1 MGMVYKAEV
10 REDLKVEGE
19 IEALRS
25 AERAF
30 HEERDMYK
38 RDHCKT
44 VFFARGKRIL
54 SA

>member
-1 MGMVYKAEV
+1 MVYKAEV

-19 IEALRS
+19 TEALRS

-38 RDHCKT
+38 GDRCKT
-44 VFFARGKRIL
+44 AFFASGKRIL